1 MTSIRGGVSLLPD
14 RKEPAMLDKFLLS
27 LGIMWKGMFSI
38 FLVIIV
44 ITLLIMGFQ
53 WLEKNFLDKKE
64 E

>member
-1 MTSIRGGVSLLPD
+1 
-14 RKEPAMLDKFLLS
+14 MLDKFLLS
-27 LGIMWKGMFSI
+27 LGIMWKGMLSI

-53 WLEKNFLDKKE
+53 WLEKNLLDKKE

>member
-1 MTSIRGGVSLLPD
+1 
-14 RKEPAMLDKFLLS
+14 MLDKFLLS

-53 WLEKNFLDKKE
+53 WLEKNLLDKKE